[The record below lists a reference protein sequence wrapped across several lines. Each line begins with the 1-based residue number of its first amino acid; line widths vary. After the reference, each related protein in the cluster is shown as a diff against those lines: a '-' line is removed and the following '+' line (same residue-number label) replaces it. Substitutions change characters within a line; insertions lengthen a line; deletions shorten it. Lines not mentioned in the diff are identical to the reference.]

1 MRPLRGH
8 PQHYASWLRGAH
20 QWARRR
26 IGRLPTPLAEF
37 LIFGFKQGWACLF
50 GALMLA
56 AIIATKFLWQPAWP
70 LARYDALFL
79 FATLT
84 QAAMLAFRL
93 ETPDEA
99 KVILL
104 FHLVGTAM
112 EVFKTAMGS
121 WSYPEPSF
129 LRIGGVPLF
138 TGFMYAS
145 VGSYMARALRLFD
158 MRFTHYPP
166 FPWTVAAG
174 GRHLRQ
180 LLHAPL
186 PVRHALRS
194 VRGRLRHLRPDAHL
208 FHDRRRAALDA
219 AAARRFPDVDL
230 PLDRREC
237 RNADRHVA
245 LSDAVAVGLAARDLA
260 QDGRLVPAPDH
271 LLRARDAGPPS
282 ACAGRS
288 GRPPGPRF
296 RGRRS

>member
-50 GALMLA
+50 GAVMLA

-158 MRFTHYPP
+158 MRFTRYPP
-166 FPWTVAAG
+166 FPWTVALAAAIYVNFFTHHYLFDMRYVLFAAAFAIY
-174 GRHLRQ
+174 GRTRIY
-180 LLHAPL
+180 
-186 PVRHALRS
+186 
-194 VRGRLRHLRPDAHL
+194 
-208 FHDRRRAALDA
+208 FTIDA
-219 AAARRFPDVDL
+219 APRWMPLLLAAFLTSIFLWIAENVGTLTGTWLYPTQS
-230 PLDRREC
+230 
-237 RNADRHVA
+237 
-245 LSDAVAVGLAARDLA
+245 LSGWRPVTLHKMGAWFLLLIISFVLVTLVHRPRAPGDPVGL
-260 QDGRLVPAPDH
+260 Q
-271 LLRARDAGPPS
+271 
-282 ACAGRS
+282 
-288 GRPPGPRF
+288 
-296 RGRRS
+296 GRRS

>member
-1 MRPLRGH
+1 MRMLRGH

-26 IGRLPTPLAEF
+26 VDRLPPWLAEF

-50 GALMLA
+50 GGLMLA
-56 AIIATKFLWQPAWP
+56 AIIASKVVWQPVWP

-79 FATLT
+79 FAALT

-93 ETPDEA
+93 ETLDEA

-121 WSYPEPSF
+121 WSYPEPSL

-145 VGSYMARALRLFD
+145 VGSYMARVLRLFD

-166 FPWTVAAG
+166 FVGTVALAVAIYVNFFT
-174 GRHLRQ
+174 H
-180 LLHAPL
+180 HY
-186 PVRHALRS
+186 
-194 VRGRLRHLRPDAHL
+194 L
-208 FHDRRRAALDA
+208 FDMRYVLFA
-219 AAARRFPDVDL
+219 AAFALYGRTRIYFTIDVAQRWM
-230 PLDRREC
+230 PLLLAAFLTSIFLWIAENVGTLTGTWLYPSQSPSGWRPVTLHKMGAWFLLLIISFVLVTLVHRPRAPGDR
-237 RNADRHVA
+237 ADP
-245 LSDAVAVGLAARDLA
+245 VGLRDH
-260 QDGRLVPAPDH
+260 P
-271 LLRARDAGPPS
+271 
-282 ACAGRS
+282 
-288 GRPPGPRF
+288 
-296 RGRRS
+296 

>member
-26 IGRLPTPLAEF
+26 IDRLPPWLAEF

-50 GALMLA
+50 GGLMLA
-56 AIIATKFLWQPAWP
+56 AIIASRVVWQPDWP

-79 FATLT
+79 FAALT

-93 ETPDEA
+93 ETLDEA

-104 FHLVGTAM
+104 FQLVGTAM

-121 WSYPEPSF
+121 WSYPEPSL

-145 VGSYMARALRLFD
+145 VGSYMARVLRLFD

-166 FPWTVAAG
+166 FVGTVA
-174 GRHLRQ
+174 L
-180 LLHAPL
+180 
-186 PVRHALRS
+186 
-194 VRGRLRHLRPDAHL
+194 
-208 FHDRRRAALDA
+208 A
-219 AAARRFPDVDL
+219 AAIYVNFFTHHYLFDMRYVLFAAAFALYGRTRIYFTIDVAQRWM
-230 PLDRREC
+230 PLLLAAFLTSIFLWIAENVGALTGTWLYPSQSPSGWRPVTLHKMGAWFLLLIISFVLVTLVHRP
-237 RNADRHVA
+237 RAPADP
-245 LSDAVAVGLAARDLA
+245 VGLRN
-260 QDGRLVPAPDH
+260 QR
-271 LLRARDAGPPS
+271 
-282 ACAGRS
+282 
-288 GRPPGPRF
+288 
-296 RGRRS
+296 

>member
-26 IGRLPTPLAEF
+26 IGQLPPPLAEF

-79 FATLT
+79 FAALT

-93 ETPDEA
+93 ETLDEA

-112 EVFKTAMGS
+112 EVFKTAVGS

-145 VGSYMARALRLFD
+145 VGSYMARAVRLFD
-158 MRFTHYPP
+158 MRFTNYPP
-166 FPWTVAAG
+166 FPWTVAFAVAIYVNFFTHHYLFDMRYLLFAAAFAIY
-174 GRHLRQ
+174 GRTRIYFTIDAAPRWMP
-180 LLHAPL
+180 LLL
-186 PVRHALRS
+186 
-194 VRGRLRHLRPDAHL
+194 
-208 FHDRRRAALDA
+208 AALLTSIFLWIA
-219 AAARRFPDVDL
+219 
-230 PLDRREC
+230 E
-237 RNADRHVA
+237 N
-245 LSDAVAVGLAARDLA
+245 VGTLTGTWLYPVQSPSGWRPVTLHKMGAWFLLLIISFV
-260 QDGRLVPAPDH
+260 LVTLVHNP
-271 LLRARDAGPPS
+271 
-282 ACAGRS
+282 
-288 GRPPGPRF
+288 RPPGDRADPVGL

>member
-26 IGRLPTPLAEF
+26 IDRLPSWLAEF

-50 GALMLA
+50 GGLMLA
-56 AIIATKFLWQPAWP
+56 AIIASRVVWQPDWP

-79 FATLT
+79 FAALT

-93 ETPDEA
+93 ETLDEA

-121 WSYPEPSF
+121 WSYPEPSL

-145 VGSYMARALRLFD
+145 VGSYMARVLRLFD

-166 FPWTVAAG
+166 FVGTI
-174 GRHLRQ
+174 
-180 LLHAPL
+180 
-186 PVRHALRS
+186 ALA
-194 VRGRLRHLRPDAHL
+194 VVIYVNFFTHHYL
-208 FHDRRRAALDA
+208 FDMRYVLFA
-219 AAARRFPDVDL
+219 AAFFLYGRTRIYFTIDVAQRWM
-230 PLDRREC
+230 PLLLAAFLTSIFLWIAENVGTLTGTWLYPSQSPSGWRPVTLHKMGAWFLLLIISFVLVTLVHRQRAPGDR
-237 RNADRHVA
+237 ADP
-245 LSDAVAVGLAARDLA
+245 VGLRDH
-260 QDGRLVPAPDH
+260 P
-271 LLRARDAGPPS
+271 
-282 ACAGRS
+282 
-288 GRPPGPRF
+288 
-296 RGRRS
+296 

>member
-166 FPWTVAAG
+166 FPWTVALAAAIYVNFFTHHYLFDMRYVLFAAAFAIYGRTRIYFTIDAAPRWMPLLLAAFLTSIFLWIAENVGTLTGTWLYPTQSLSGWRPVTLHKMGAWFLLLIISFVLVTLVHRPRTPADGRAPVVLG
-174 GRHLRQ
+174 GR
-180 LLHAPL
+180 
-186 PVRHALRS
+186 
-194 VRGRLRHLRPDAHL
+194 RP
-208 FHDRRRAALDA
+208 
-219 AAARRFPDVDL
+219 
-230 PLDRREC
+230 
-237 RNADRHVA
+237 
-245 LSDAVAVGLAARDLA
+245 
-260 QDGRLVPAPDH
+260 
-271 LLRARDAGPPS
+271 
-282 ACAGRS
+282 
-288 GRPPGPRF
+288 
-296 RGRRS
+296 